1 MTRTFSKIFGL
12 GGMRI
17 GWAYAPP
24 AVIDVLNRVRAP
36 FNVSIAAQAAAIAAL
51 AEPGWVEKGR
61 AHNAEYRPKLAAGLQ
76 AAGIK
81 VWPSEG
87 NFVLADFAVPERAK
101 AADEFLRARG
111 VIARPVGG
119 YGLPQCLRIT
129 VGTAEEV
136 GIVIDTLSA
145 FMRSLMPEPL
155 FKRLALIGIGLIGS
169 SVARIARERGDLA
182 GEIVVNARTAK
193 TLDRVRELGFA
204 DRVEADAARAVEGAD
219 CVMLCAPVGA
229 FADIAAAIAPHL
241 AAGAIL
247 TDVGSTKQSVIRDV
261 GPLVPAGVHFV
272 PAHPVAGTEYSGPD
286 SGFTTLFEGRWA
298 LLTPPPGADEAAVAK
313 IEELWRRCGSMV
325 QRMEP
330 GHHDRVLAIVSH
342 LPHLI
347 AFTICGTA
355 DDLADESRQEVVRF
369 AASGFRDFTRIAAS
383 DPVMWRDIFLNN
395 REALLEMLAR
405 FMEDAQAMSRAV
417 RWGDAAYI
425 EDKVERGRK
434 IRRSL
439 IEVKQA

>member
-1 MTRTFSKIFGL
+1 M
-12 GGMRI
+12 
-17 GWAYAPP
+17 A
-24 AVIDVLNRVRAP
+24 
-36 FNVSIAAQAAAIAAL
+36 
-51 AEPGWVEKGR
+51 
-61 AHNAEYRPKLAAGLQ
+61 
-76 AAGIK
+76 
-81 VWPSEG
+81 
-87 NFVLADFAVPERAK
+87 
-101 AADEFLRARG
+101 
-111 VIARPVGG
+111 
-119 YGLPQCLRIT
+119 
-129 VGTAEEV
+129 
-136 GIVIDTLSA
+136 
-145 FMRSLMPEPL
+145 EPL
-155 FKRLALIGIGLIGS
+155 FRRLTLIGVGLIGS
-169 SVARIARERGDLA
+169 SVARIARERRDIA
-182 GEIVVNARTAK
+182 GEIVVNARSAK

-204 DRVEADAARAVEGAD
+204 DRVEADAGRAVEGAD
-219 CVMLCAPVGA
+219 CIMLCAPVGA

-286 SGFTTLFEGRWA
+286 AGFTTLFEGRWT
-298 LLTPPPGADEAAVAK
+298 LVTPLPGTDEAVVAK
-313 IEELWRRCGSMV
+313 VEELWRRCGSMV

-330 GHHDRVLAIVSH
+330 AHHDRVLAIVSH

-355 DDLADESRQEVVRF
+355 DDLADETRKEVLQF

-425 EDKVERGRK
+425 EELVERGRK

-439 IEVKQA
+439 IELKQA